1 MAAKMSVLGLIMSS
15 YPYLRSVM
23 VRFPLESQNKV
34 KRTNILKFGLF
45 SEIGMFGGLFV
56 LFLTTVIFQLKII
69 CWKDYSTTLQLLR
82 LGISY
87 MIYLF
92 KLWSKQS
99 WNILSY
105 FLCFESYKKKY
116 IYIYRTPIDASAG
129 EARPGHFLTGFWHAV
144 WTVSAWIVY
153 SLYSVQF
160 VKCTVCT
167 VHSV

>member
-69 CWKDYSTTLQLLR
+69 C
-82 LGISY
+82 
-87 MIYLF
+87 
-92 KLWSKQS
+92 
-99 WNILSY
+99 
-105 FLCFESYKKKY
+105 
-116 IYIYRTPIDASAG
+116 
-129 EARPGHFLTGFWHAV
+129 
-144 WTVSAWIVY
+144 
-153 SLYSVQF
+153 
-160 VKCTVCT
+160 
-167 VHSV
+167 